1 MSIEST
7 LTRELDIRFID
18 ARAIATEAKL
28 NLGIEGY
35 VDDCNREELVI
46 KEAIRVFQRRSIH
59 DQISM
64 RQLHTKLTSIK
75 SSMTVSSG
83 HSSTCSG
90 DDLSSLCD
98 LSLED
103 NLSISNRTSS
113 TKGSRRS
120 KGSGCRGDRSGS
132 GKRRSSSTNFMKLW
146 TVTAGR

>member
-7 LTRELDIRFID
+7 LTRELEIRFID

-28 NLGIEGY
+28 NLGMEGY

-59 DQISM
+59 EQISM

-75 SSMTVSSG
+75 SSMAVSSG

-90 DDLSSLCD
+90 DDLSSSLD
-98 LSLED
+98 LSFED
-103 NLSISNRTSS
+103 NLSARTSS
-113 TKGSRRS
+113 TKGSRRRTS
-120 KGSGCRGDRSGS
+120 RRRGSGDGI
-132 GKRRSSSTNFMKLW
+132 KRRSSTNFMKLW
-146 TVTAGR
+146 SVTNTAGR